1 MQGMKGYF
9 KLVIGVLV
17 FFLCSCSDTRKDGIL
32 KGREYTGS
40 VLGKQ
45 YKIEVIGD
53 SANYQS
59 EIDMILNQ
67 INGQFDLSD
76 TNSTLYK
83 INFSKVINTP
93 IPIQDPG
100 RYFVRFFHLM
110 EEMHEQSAGKF
121 DPTSVAFE
129 RIMAYGGG
137 DPEFIPNFEEFKDA
151 VGFGPKTL
159 DLKEVGT
166 DIAMIK
172 HHPNVEWDVTDVAA
186 CWAMDLVLDRLKEHG
201 FSAMKASMS
210 GKYLV
215 IGEGPSDFNIV
226 PMGFTGQMEDPQI
239 RLKNRA
245 LCYKNSQNKKVY
257 VDLAKQQLV
266 DNDIQWVSVSAPTM
280 LESEVFSKVFMCMD
294 IQSIADWYS
303 THAQSDV
310 QSSIIYGYRDKM
322 DRATTEEFDQ
332 MIVVKP

>member
-1 MQGMKGYF
+1 MKGYI
-9 KLVIGVLV
+9 KLLFGVLV
-17 FFLCSCSDTRKDGIL
+17 FFLCSCSDTKKDGVL

-53 SANYQS
+53 STNYQS

-67 INGQFDLSD
+67 INGQFNLSD

-83 INFSKVINTP
+83 INFSKVINKP
-93 IPIQDPG
+93 ISIQDPG

-121 DPTSVAFE
+121 DPTAVTFE
-129 RIMAYGGG
+129 RIIAYGGS
-137 DPEFIPNFEEFKDA
+137 DPEFIPNFDEFENA
-151 VGFGPKTL
+151 VGFGKETL
-159 DLKEVGT
+159 ELLEVGT
-166 DIAMIK
+166 DVSVIK
-172 HHPNVEWDVTDVAA
+172 HDPYVEWDVTDAAA

-201 FSAMKASMS
+201 FSAMKAVMS
-210 GKYLV
+210 GKYLLQ
-215 IGEGPSDFNIV
+215 GEGPGDFNVV

-245 LCYKNSQNKKVY
+245 LCYKNAQNKKVY
-257 VDLAKQQLV
+257 VDLATKKSV
-266 DNDIQWVSVSAPTM
+266 DNDFQWVSVSAPSM
-280 LESEVFSKVFMCMD
+280 LESEVFSKAFMCMD
-294 IQSIADWYS
+294 IESVADWYS
-303 THAQSDV
+303 QHGQSDI
-310 QSSIIYGYRDKM
+310 QSSIIYGYKDKM
-322 DRATTEEFDQ
+322 DRATTQEFDN